1 MPVSVLETSTDTPIA
16 ARLNELGHRNW
27 RGESFSPKKVIVV
40 RNAYKLRS
48 RFERLRQRGNLARPE
63 PSLPAVSRDSSIS
76 SEAARLRAMKTARK
90 PTETPLRVAPP
101 ALSVNIDIDP
111 LVEAVRRHVKL
122 TPQATRL
129 IKGEFSRLFQHPTL
143 SGSIRKTKTTRPEP
157 TSDPVLTTQDA
168 ADLVGVSRPYI
179 VARIEAGDIPL
190 HQQVGNQRR
199 VLRSAVLAWHR
210 QEQARRRKA
219 LGQLGADLDSEIF
232 AG

>member
-1 MPVSVLETSTDTPIA
+1 
-16 ARLNELGHRNW
+16 
-27 RGESFSPKKVIVV
+27 
-40 RNAYKLRS
+40 
-48 RFERLRQRGNLARPE
+48 
-63 PSLPAVSRDSSIS
+63 
-76 SEAARLRAMKTARK
+76 MKTARK
-90 PTETPLRVAPP
+90 PTEAPQRIAHP

-129 IKGEFSRLFQHPTL
+129 IKGEFAQIFQNPTI
-143 SGSIRKTKTTRPEP
+143 SGSTRKTTTAKSEP
-157 TSDPVLTTQDA
+157 ATDLVLSTQEA

-179 VARIEAGDIPL
+179 VARIEASDIPL

-199 VLRSAVLAWHR
+199 VLKSAVLAWHR
-210 QEQARRRKA
+210 KEQTRRRKA